1 MGQVYWVPTG
11 PCFRHSYNTLNSWL
25 SILAEDQNLQLKR
38 AEGGAKQGD
47 AGGLS
52 KLGYKLIQL
61 RSQCH
66 PLLHSQ
72 LLKEYE
78 GNEMKEEDMC
88 QESQA
93 EDAGA

>member
-38 AEGGAKQGD
+38 AEGGAKKGD
-47 AGGLS
+47 TGGLS
-52 KLGYKLIQL
+52 KLSYKLIQL

-78 GNEMKEEDMC
+78 GDEMKEEDMH

-93 EDAGA
+93 VEAGA